1 MSRLYQ
7 NVFKRRF
14 HPVFLLLI
22 LAAALIL
29 WGIVLQENEETRRNA
44 HYLCLDCIVI
54 G

>member
-7 NVFKRRF
+7 NLFKWRF
-14 HPVFLLLI
+14 PPVYLLLL

-29 WGIVLQENEETRRNA
+29 WGIVLQENKLTQRNA
-44 HYLCLDCIVI
+44 HYLCLDCIGI

>member
-29 WGIVLQENEETRRNA
+29 WGIVLQENEETQRNA
-44 HYLCLDCIVI
+44 HYLCLDCLGI